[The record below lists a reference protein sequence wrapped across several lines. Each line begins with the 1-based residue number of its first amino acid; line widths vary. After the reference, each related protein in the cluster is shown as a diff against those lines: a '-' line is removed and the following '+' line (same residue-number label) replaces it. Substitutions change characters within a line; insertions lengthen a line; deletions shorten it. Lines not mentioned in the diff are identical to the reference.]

1 MLKCGYKIE
10 EVKELTWKEISV
22 LVTEY
27 HRQMDED
34 LRLTGVGTMQ
44 AIRVGSL
51 GKKIDVEKYL
61 NSMLNPTSGEKKE
74 STIQSE
80 FKGW

>member
-1 MLKCGYKIE
+1 VLKCGYKIE